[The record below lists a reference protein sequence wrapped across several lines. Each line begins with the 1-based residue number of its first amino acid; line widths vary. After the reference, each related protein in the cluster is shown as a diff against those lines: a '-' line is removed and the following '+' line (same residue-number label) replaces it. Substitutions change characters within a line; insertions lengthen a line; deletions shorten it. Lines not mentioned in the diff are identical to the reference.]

1 MSDNTPALRSGG
13 AVMAIVPQTLDDTYR
28 LAKAVCMAGVAPKTL
43 NTPEKAMVAMMHG
56 MEVGFTPMMALQSI
70 AVINGVPSIWGDGAI
85 ALVRSSPHCE
95 GIQES
100 LSEDGTVA
108 TCVANRKGEPPITRT
123 FSVDDA
129 KKSKLW
135 GKAGPWTDYPKRM
148 LQMRAR
154 SFALRDAFPD
164 VLRGL
169 KVAEEVQD
177 YRDVTPQKNEGLRE
191 RLNAQPDAVKEG
203 FTATNSEVIDMVT
216 GEVIAE
222 PEAEGFT
229 FEIDYL
235 MTWATMIEESLPMYR
250 TAEEVVKMWEDRET
264 KDRMEAMKV
273 VALDRARAL
282 HTAVLTRQRDLKK

>member
-43 NTPEKAMVAMMHG
+43 NTPEKAMVAIMHG

-100 LSEDGTVA
+100 LSDDGTVA
-108 TCVANRKGEPPITRT
+108 TCTAHRKGEPPITRT

-135 GKAGPWTDYPKRM
+135 GKTGPWTDYPKRM

-177 YRDVTPQKNEGLRE
+177 YRDITPQKNEGLKE
-191 RLNAQPDAVKEG
+191 RLNAMPEVPKEG
-203 FTATNSEVIDMVT
+203 FSATNSEVIDMVT
-216 GEVIAE
+216 GEVME
-222 PEAEGFT
+222 TDETETYT
-229 FEIDYL
+229 FDLEYL
-235 MTWATMIEESLPMYR
+235 MEWATMVEESLTSFR
-250 TAEEVVKMWEDRET
+250 TADEVVKMWEDRET
-264 KDRMEAMKV
+264 KERMDALKIA
-273 VALDRARAL
+273 ALDRARAL
-282 HTAVLTRQRDLKK
+282 HTSVLTRQRELKK